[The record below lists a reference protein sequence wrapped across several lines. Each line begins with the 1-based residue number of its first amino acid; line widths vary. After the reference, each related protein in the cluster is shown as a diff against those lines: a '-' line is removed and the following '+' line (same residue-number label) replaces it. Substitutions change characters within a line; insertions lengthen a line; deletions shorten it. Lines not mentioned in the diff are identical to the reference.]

1 LKKAPADYRQLSG
14 AALMLGDARAIGK
27 AAAEGRVAGL
37 ILSENAGAGGQP
49 DDPLNPAALETALHG
64 GWAFMLN
71 PAEMPAKDSAA
82 ALLRF

>member
-1 LKKAPADYRQLSG
+1 
-14 AALMLGDARAIGK
+14 
-27 AAAEGRVAGL
+27 V
-37 ILSENAGAGGQP
+37 
-49 DDPLNPAALETALHG
+49 LHG